1 MRETTSSLPR
11 LTAAALSRA
20 LNLEQGSRLLTVR
33 LPGAIDCEALRE
45 CFSLNGNGVPNICE
59 LEPGKQ
65 NTDSGDAAPVFIDAT
80 ACVRKRFREIN
91 SACEAL
97 INDLEPGYLGFC
109 DWEAYLWCLYALA
122 LSGRT
127 RAAVLLPFESLDN
140 AEQARAILLREGLV
154 ESVLYHPLAES
165 PMHGMYALI
174 VLSTGNRS
182 VSFRNAATPM
192 PRLRF
197 ADGARHPNLPL
208 AFSPDWSDIECDS
221 RKTVSIETVELETRS
236 PKAGLA

>member
-1 MRETTSSLPR
+1 MRETTSLPR

-33 LPGAIDCEALRE
+33 LPGAIGCEALRE
-45 CFSLNGNGVPNICE
+45 CFRLNGNGVPNICE

-65 NTDSGDAAPVFIDAT
+65 NTGNDNAAPVFIDAT

-140 AEQARAILLREGLV
+140 AEQARAILLR
-154 ESVLYHPLAES
+154 
-165 PMHGMYALI
+165 
-174 VLSTGNRS
+174 
-182 VSFRNAATPM
+182 
-192 PRLRF
+192 
-197 ADGARHPNLPL
+197 
-208 AFSPDWSDIECDS
+208 
-221 RKTVSIETVELETRS
+221 
-236 PKAGLA
+236 